1 MQTCLDR
8 KEEAALGI
16 LQPAVEAG
24 RLFASRDKPNLLC
37 GAQGNGYQGGS
48 LGTPLSRAVPA
59 PEHFQGTKR
68 AQSSP
73 EEPFPGISL
82 PSCSCSGL
90 CCTHTL
96 ALCAGRGAVPGLEL
110 TAPCWVPPAGTRHRQ
125 TPRQC
130 RWRKVRKGLEERL

>member
-24 RLFASRDKPNLLC
+24 RLFASRDEPDLLC
-37 GAQGNGYQGGS
+37 GARGNGYQGGS

-59 PEHFQGTKR
+59 PEHLQGTKWAR
-68 AQSSP
+68 SSP
-73 EEPFPGISL
+73 EEPFPGVSL

-96 ALCAGRGAVPGLEL
+96 ALCAGGTDEARCRDEL
-110 TAPCWVPPAGTRHRQ
+110 TAPCCMPPAGTRHRQ
-125 TPRQC
+125 TLLLE
-130 RWRKVRKGLEERL
+130 KGEERT